1 MTTDWLE
8 WHAPYDDPASPL
20 SRRLAI
26 VQQRAREAIDRAPP
40 GPVRVIS
47 ICAGQGRDVVGALAD
62 HPRRDD
68 VVARLVELD
77 RRNVEL
83 ARASVDAAGLDR
95 VEVIEADASITSI
108 YDGLVPAALVLVC
121 GVFGNIRHDDIHRTI
136 ATLPSLC
143 TPGATVCWTR
153 HRRPPDVTPDVRRW
167 FAEAGFEE
175 LHFDTAEDVA
185 FGIGTARFVGEPE
198 PFRPGVRM
206 FTFIGDGRDAHH

>member
-20 SRRLAI
+20 GRRLAV

-47 ICAGQGRDVVGALAD
+47 MCAGQ
-62 HPRRDD
+62 
-68 VVARLVELD
+68 
-77 RRNVEL
+77 
-83 ARASVDAAGLDR
+83 
-95 VEVIEADASITSI
+95 
-108 YDGLVPAALVLVC
+108 
-121 GVFGNIRHDDIHRTI
+121 
-136 ATLPSLC
+136 
-143 TPGATVCWTR
+143 
-153 HRRPPDVTPDVRRW
+153 RRPPDVTRDVRRW

-185 FGIGTARFVGEPE
+185 FGIGTARFVGDPE

-206 FTFIGDGRDAHH
+206 FTFVGDGRDAHH